1 MMRLSLGLES
11 SVSDIAVKTG
21 GNGTE
26 TETETGKAVLRVVA
40 AARALGTNGQR
51 EDGSFWVRKL
61 PSEIAENTEQS

>member
-21 GNGTE
+21 GNG